1 MAKRVTS
8 KVVGVGSKGFTHA
21 HNGEDNEPITLR
33 KDHITCVVQAQVD
46 LTNAWLGAVKRFY
59 NVDTN
64 TQEFNNIE
72 SLQYQIE
79 YTLLD
84 SLQDCMMNIGAMIFT
99 PKYATYEVNTKD
111 VINNLLARLEY
122 IDSKLEATEFIKY
135 GADEISSYWGLLTTQ
150 VRVLETQWVK
160 WMNEASIVDSK
171 RLQYELQEE
180 LINLISKWSYS
191 ECRYY
196 CKMTGLL
203 VSTWESKHKEV

>member
-46 LTNAWLGAVKRFY
+46 LTNAWLGSVKRFY
-59 NVDTN
+59 NVQQN
-64 TQEFNNIE
+64 
-72 SLQYQIE
+72 E
-79 YTLLD
+79 YKLLD

-111 VINNLLARLEY
+111 VINSILVRLEY
-122 IDSKLEATEFIKY
+122 IDSELEATEFIKY

-150 VRVLETQWVK
+150 VRLLETQWVK

-171 RLQYELQEE
+171 RAQYELQEE

-196 CKMTGLL
+196 CKMKGLL
-203 VSTWESKHKEV
+203 ISTWESKHNENR

>member
-46 LTNAWLGAVKRFY
+46 LTNAWLGSVKRFY
-59 NVDTN
+59 NYN
-64 TQEFNNIE
+64 INNIE
-72 SLQYQIE
+72 YK
-79 YTLLD
+79 LLD

-99 PKYATYEVNTKD
+99 PKYATYEVNTRD
-111 VINNLLARLEY
+111 VINNLLTRLEY
-122 IDSKLEATEFIKY
+122 IDNQLQPTEFIKY

-196 CKMTGLL
+196 CKIKGLL
-203 VSTWESKHKEV
+203 VNTWESKHE